1 MSFKDGISYG
11 SDHTFTTEALLQI
24 TPSDVCRWMN
34 KRAYGDSDPTDDM
47 KPVHARSSTL
57 EFAKKAVSSFM
68 PRVNTSWDPVTEQ
81 GNPTR
86 SDAVN
91 KLIKRVKRSE
101 VRREGVGSNAR
112 RAIEFDEF
120 LSLLTLARA
129 EEERVAAKYMVNS
142 VLTLQWHIMARID
155 DMMKLQFNNFF
166 SNTQYTSTLL
176 CQVRWSKNIS
186 EERDAPEQIVFGSMD
201 SRLCPL
207 LNLAIHIETSPN
219 VTSSEFIFGNSKD
232 GDRVVRRFLE
242 EIYKKPA
249 FEKLKEGKLG
259 THSLRKGAATYCSRS
274 GVSKDYV
281 NRRGRWRTRKA
292 VVDVYIDNTQPY
304 PDACAAAVLSGP
316 AGPCFYKLKQGIQC
330 VEPSLL
336 LNDVAPTVKAMMG
349 ESIAKTL
356 ALPLLWAALESTDNI
371 SDLLPCAL
379 QQRIIEAYKK
389 TGGNP
394 ELNPVDR
401 EAFYVLGDGSQLNLV
416 VINEGEVV
424 EMNETRTS
432 LTATV
437 SGGGGEGVRRE
448 FAALHSQLLT
458 SRRYMTELMNEVLH
472 SRRESQREMEKVT
485 AILRRVA
492 ACPIPRVQTGNFS
505 RHKRKA
511 MEISTGQ
518 SIDLL

>member
-1 MSFKDGISYG
+1 MNRYKADLVRLMSFKDGISYG

-120 LSLLTLARA
+120 LSLLTLL
-129 EEERVAAKYMVNS
+129 ELKKS
-142 VLTLQWHIMARID
+142 VLRQI
-155 DMMKLQFNNFF
+155 
-166 SNTQYTSTLL
+166 
-176 CQVRWSKNIS
+176 RWSKNIS

-219 VTSSEFIFGNSKD
+219 
-232 GDRVVRRFLE
+232 
-242 EIYKKPA
+242 KPA

-259 THSLRKGAATYCSRS
+259 THSLRKGAAT
-274 GVSKDYV
+274 
-281 NRRGRWRTRKA
+281 
-292 VVDVYIDNTQPY
+292 
-304 PDACAAAVLSGP
+304 
-316 AGPCFYKLKQGIQC
+316 
-330 VEPSLL
+330 LL

-371 SDLLPCAL
+371 SDLLP
-379 QQRIIEAYKK
+379 
-389 TGGNP
+389 
-394 ELNPVDR
+394 
-401 EAFYVLGDGSQLNLV
+401 F
-416 VINEGEVV
+416 
-424 EMNETRTS
+424 
-432 LTATV
+432 

-472 SRRESQREMEKVT
+472 SRRESQREMEK
-485 AILRRVA
+485 I
-492 ACPIPRVQTGNFS
+492 F
-505 RHKRKA
+505 
-511 MEISTGQ
+511 ISV
-518 SIDLL
+518 